1 MCFSVLSSPSCF
13 KKLCVQVNK
22 DQIKAKH
29 GNTSLPGNICSGKKI
44 LKQSTLKLY
53 RITIHMHKL
62 YSFRKRYILKL
73 FIYFNLR
80 SLTQCDSLIVTI
92 SFLLHL
98 NEISKITST
107 FKVYIA
113 FRGLCVS
120 EFHKGRTSKYTQS
133 RAMFKYSKRDL
144 FSFFLF
150 LWKVAL

>member
-1 MCFSVLSSPSCF
+1 M
-13 KKLCVQVNK
+13 
-22 DQIKAKH
+22 
-29 GNTSLPGNICSGKKI
+29 
-44 LKQSTLKLY
+44 
-53 RITIHMHKL
+53 
-62 YSFRKRYILKL
+62 
-73 FIYFNLR
+73 
-80 SLTQCDSLIVTI
+80 TQCDSLIVTI

-144 FSFFLF
+144 FSFFFYSYEKLHCKNVYTSEVDF
-150 LWKVAL
+150 EKETSKERHL